1 MLELPAIIL
10 VFVSIF
16 GFLNHKF
23 LKLPLTV
30 GLVLI
35 ALISGIGVLIIG
47 VVFATSFFINSNKK
61 DLTLYETVQ
70 LSKATIETKI
80 VATGK
85 VIPED
90 EVEIKPQ
97 IAGIVEKILVE
108 EGDKVKAGDLL
119 VKIKVVPNEQ
129 TLNSAEG
136 RVKNFRIVLDNSETE
151 FNRNIKQKMV
161 FDKVKVQT

>member
-1 MLELPAIIL
+1 MKKI
-10 VFVSIF
+10 
-16 GFLNHKF
+16 
-23 LKLPLTV
+23 
-30 GLVLI
+30 
-35 ALISGIGVLIIG
+35 GIGGLIIG
-47 VVFATSFFINSNKK
+47 VIFATSFFVNSNKK
-61 DLTLYETVQ
+61 NLTIYETVQ

-97 IAGIVEKILVE
+97 IAGIIDNILVE

-136 RVKNFRIVLDNSETE
+136 RVKNSEIILGNAKTE
-151 FNRNIKQKMV
+151 FKRNKILFSKGIISEQEYNNFELQYNQSLQNLENAKKRRKLKQKAENTM
-161 FDKVKVQT
+161 KHI